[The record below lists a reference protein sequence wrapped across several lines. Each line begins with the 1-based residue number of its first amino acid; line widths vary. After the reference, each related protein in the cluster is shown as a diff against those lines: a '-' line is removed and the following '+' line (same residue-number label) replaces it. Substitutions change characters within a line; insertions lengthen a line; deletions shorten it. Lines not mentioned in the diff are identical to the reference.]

1 MLSEDCMHVLEEG
14 ETLVALRARI
24 EGHRETAD
32 WSVAGECAANN
43 LLLHLVI
50 YTSYMIH
57 DSKQKKSIK

>member
-50 YTSYMIH
+50 YTSY
-57 DSKQKKSIK
+57 DTRQQTKKSIK